1 MRQDTAGPRVEA
13 LPWWPVA
20 GRFELP
26 VVVGNVDDIGADGT
40 TIHLH
45 PPRQAEHNVF
55 LDTGAPADRERGKAI
70 RNPALTAQAQK
81 LGDLLRDARFDLV
94 RPAPTQ
100 GPRRSRGPWEPRP
113 RPRP

>member
-1 MRQDTAGPRVEA
+1 MAGGGKDA
-13 LPWWPVA
+13 SL
-20 GRFELP
+20 ELP
-26 VVVGNVDDIGADGT
+26 VVVVVGNVDDIGADGT

-70 RNPALTAQAQK
+70 RDPALTALGEEQAQK

-94 RPAPTQ
+94 RPAPAQ